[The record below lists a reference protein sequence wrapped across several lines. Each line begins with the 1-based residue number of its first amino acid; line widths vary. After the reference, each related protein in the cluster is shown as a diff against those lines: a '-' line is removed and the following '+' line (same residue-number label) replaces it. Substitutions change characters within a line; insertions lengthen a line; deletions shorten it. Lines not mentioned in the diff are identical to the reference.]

1 MQTVT
6 IVAQIVAH
14 SLHLLRVIT
23 ESPGRLHIAILS
35 SRVPRRLRLIAMLAM
50 KWVPFDDQVG
60 DFLVVVDDFDGGV
73 DAFAHFF
80 VGFGRALDIS
90 VLQVRQQ
97 LGHQAGYSC
106 E

>member
-1 MQTVT
+1 MQTIT
-6 IVAQIVAH
+6 IVAQIAAD
-14 SLHLLRVIT
+14 SLDLLVIT
-23 ESPGRLHIAILS
+23 ESLLHIAILS
-35 SRVPRRLRLIAMLAM
+35 TRVPRRLRLIAMLAM

-80 VGFGRALDIS
+80 VGFSRALDVS
-90 VLQVRQQ
+90 VLQVSQQ
-97 LGHQAGYSC
+97 LGHQASDSC